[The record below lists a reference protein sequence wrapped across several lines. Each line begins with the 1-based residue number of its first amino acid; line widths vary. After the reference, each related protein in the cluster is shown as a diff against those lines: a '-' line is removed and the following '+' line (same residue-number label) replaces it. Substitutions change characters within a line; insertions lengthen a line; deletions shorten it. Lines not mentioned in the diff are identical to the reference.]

1 MHASP
6 VFHGEKPWI
15 FARLFRPGAG
25 VEVPPVKR
33 SPAYEITM
41 SWWNNLKLL
50 KSEFSKQWQ
59 TYLYVH
65 GIYIYTMYI
74 NDHVINV
81 YIYIMYIN
89 VYIIYIYILCT
100 YIIIYIICDI
110 LKCWENPGPSAD
122 ESPCSCWNLNLC
134 VFQFSNTPTHMDS
147 IWETQW
153 SRFSNMIKQ
162 DKPIWKTTLVMSTPN

>member
-65 GIYIYTMYI
+65 GIHIYIYYVHKWSCHKCIYI
-74 NDHVINV
+74 YYVHKCVYNI
-81 YIYIMYIN
+81 YIYIMYIYN
-89 VYIIYIYILCT
+89 H
-100 YIIIYIICDI
+100 IYIICDI
-110 LKCWENPGPSAD
+110 LKCWENPVHPLMSHHVPAGIWIFVYFNFQTHPHIWIAYGKHSDRDSAT
-122 ESPCSCWNLNLC
+122 W
-134 VFQFSNTPTHMDS
+134 
-147 IWETQW
+147 
-153 SRFSNMIKQ
+153 
-162 DKPIWKTTLVMSTPN
+162 